1 MCQIDREKLYKS
13 QSAKVLLIMHAT
25 SRGSLVLCNITKC
38 VVVALFYC
46 PGLYEERSCPVV

>member
-1 MCQIDREKLYKS
+1 MCQIDREKVYKS